1 MKMDMATWTITK
13 PRNISLMY
21 IVQSAFS
28 MINLLPN
35 DWFEMIVEILYVQ
48 EVLSV
53 LYSESPHE
61 HWQDFFVM

>member
-1 MKMDMATWTITK
+1 
-13 PRNISLMY
+13 MY

-48 EVLSV
+48 EVLFV
-53 LYSESPHE
+53 LYS
-61 HWQDFFVM
+61 